1 MKASWLLQFTLAT
14 STAVACTLCAGV
26 GAALA
31 TPDAAPPRDD
41 GDSAENS
48 LTGIWRGT
56 FVTQHDVASDG
67 YLDITEHADGSLSG
81 KWGNDPRGA
90 LTIEHGECVTKDI
103 FQWEAPSQANE
114 KGRYRVRATL
124 SGKTLQLDVTYTWRE
139 KGKVKGLT
147 AVSTLTRK

>member
-1 MKASWLLQFTLAT
+1 MQTSRLIQFVRAASLILAF
-14 STAVACTLCAGV
+14 VLFAGV

-31 TPDAAPPRDD
+31 ATDTSLRMGHDH
-41 GDSAENS
+41 SAENS

-56 FVTQHDVASDG
+56 FVTQNDVASNG

-81 KWGNDPRGA
+81 KWGNDARGA

-114 KGRYRVRATL
+114 KGRYRVRAAVPR
-124 SGKTLQLDVTYTWRE
+124 LQVHAGTVLHKAD
-139 KGKVKGLT
+139 
-147 AVSTLTRK
+147 